1 MPVQGI
7 SKSFKDIS
15 ATFSLNP
22 MNGDLIALKNA
33 NAIARSVRNL
43 VLTKPGERPFN
54 PALGSNVHNL
64 LFEPVDRI
72 TAAAIKSEIR
82 DTILNFEPRVKL
94 QDVNVS
100 PTSDGLGYNITIQFS
115 VIGINVPPQEL
126 SLSLESTR

>member
-15 ATFSLNP
+15 ATFSINP

-126 SLSLESTR
+126 SVSLESTR

>member
-15 ATFSLNP
+15 ATFSINP

>member
-15 ATFSLNP
+15 ATFSINP

-72 TAAAIKSEIR
+72 TAAAIKSESE
-82 DTILNFEPRVKL
+82 TIAL
-94 QDVNVS
+94 VS
-100 PTSDGLGYNITIQFS
+100 HGTFLSQVTGYM
-115 VIGINVPPQEL
+115 
-126 SLSLESTR
+126 LENCEHFIWEY

>member
-15 ATFSLNP
+15 ATFSINP

-72 TAAAIKSEIR
+72 TAAAIRSEIR

-94 QDVNVS
+94 QDVNIS

>member
-15 ATFSLNP
+15 ATFSINP

-54 PALGSNVHNL
+54 PDLGSGIREM
-64 LFEPVDRI
+64 LFEQVDWG
-72 TAAAIKSEIR
+72 TAAVISGRVKECLIKY
-82 DTILNFEPRVKL
+82 EPRISVL
-94 QDVNVS
+94 SCDASPDFLNNGFDVEIEYEILGRD
-100 PTSDGLGYNITIQFS
+100 DGKIVAEVF
-115 VIGINVPPQEL
+115 
-126 SLSLESTR
+126 LERTR

>member
-15 ATFSLNP
+15 ATFSINP

-94 QDVNVS
+94 QDVNIS

>member
-1 MPVQGI
+1 MPIQGI

-15 ATFSLNP
+15 ATFKVNP
-22 MNGDLIALKNA
+22 MTRDLIALKNS

-43 VLTKPGERPFN
+43 ILTIPGERPFN
-54 PALGSNVHNL
+54 PALGSNINNL

-72 TAAAIKSEIR
+72 TAASIKSEIR

-94 QDVNVS
+94 ENINVTPNGDELVYEIS
-100 PTSDGLGYNITIQFS
+100 IQFS

-126 SLSLESTR
+126 SLSLEASR

>member
-15 ATFSLNP
+15 ATFSINP

-54 PALGSNVHNL
+54 PALGSNVYNL

-72 TAAAIKSEIR
+72 TAAAIRSEIR

-100 PTSDGLGYNITIQFS
+100 TTSDDLGYNITVSFS

-126 SLSLESTR
+126 SLSLETTR

>member
-1 MPVQGI
+1 MR
-7 SKSFKDIS
+7 DH
-15 ATFSLNP
+15 
-22 MNGDLIALKNA
+22 LIL
-33 NAIARSVRNL
+33 
-43 VLTKPGERPFN
+43 
-54 PALGSNVHNL
+54 LGSNVHNL

-126 SLSLESTR
+126 SSH